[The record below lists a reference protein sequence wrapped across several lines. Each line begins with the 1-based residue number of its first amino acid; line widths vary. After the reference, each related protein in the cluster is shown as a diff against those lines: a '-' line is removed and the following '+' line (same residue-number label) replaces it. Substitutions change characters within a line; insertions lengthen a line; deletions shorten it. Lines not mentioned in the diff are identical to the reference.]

1 MGRYAAIDIGTVT
14 CRLFI
19 ADVDE
24 GGLHELVRRSSI
36 VNLGEGVDAT
46 GVLKPQ
52 AMERVRACVAQYQE
66 IIESY
71 ASPDCPIALTAVA
84 TSASRDAENADEFA
98 RILAGEGVQLS
109 VIPGTREAALSFMG
123 ASCDFV
129 GERLLVVDSGG
140 GSTEVIAG
148 VGGEDPLVAH
158 SFDIGC
164 RRVTE
169 RLLAGDPPTDEE
181 LQAAREL
188 CQRNFQPFFDRLAD
202 RGFVPERMVAVAG
215 TATSVVS
222 VHEAMDPYDSSRV
235 HGYCVSRDVLHEETR
250 RLAGMTLE
258 QRRTVT
264 GLQPDRAPVIVA
276 GMEILGQVL
285 DCSGLGSFTVSE
297 SDILQGII
305 MAASSGRM

>member
-24 GGLHELVRRSSI
+24 SGLHVLERRSAI

-46 GVLKPQ
+46 GVLKPE
-52 AMERVRACVAQYQE
+52 AMERVRACVAEYQK
-66 IIESY
+66 IIAAYS
-71 ASPDCPIALTAVA
+71 SPDCEVSLTAVA
-84 TSASRDAENADEFA
+84 TSASRDAANASEFA
-98 RILAGEGVQLS
+98 EILKGEGVFLT

-123 ASCDFV
+123 AASDFV

-148 VGGEDPLVAH
+148 VGGEEPLAAH

-169 RLLAGDPPTDEE
+169 RLLAGDPPTQEE

-188 CQRNFQPFFDRLAD
+188 CQRNFQPFFDRLANS
-202 RGFVPERMVAVAG
+202 GFVPQRMVAVAG

-235 HGYCVSRDVLHEETR
+235 HGYVVSRDVLHQEMR
-250 RLAGMTLE
+250 RLAAMPVA

-285 DCSGLGSFTVSE
+285 DCAGLSSFTVSE

-305 MAASSGRM
+305 MAASSK